1 MVLLTLELRRQGQ
14 GQGGREGGREVG
26 VWSAGYLLTR
36 RNLGEHSISI
46 NISLS
51 IEYLNGRQ
59 LIKNGIA
66 YLVHRQSKLSL
77 SELAS

>member
-1 MVLLTLELRRQGQ
+1 M
-14 GQGGREGGREVG
+14 G

-46 NISLS
+46 SISLS

-59 LIKNGIA
+59 LIKSGIA